1 LKEQR
6 SHTRSSRVADLIKE
20 EVANLFLTQVG
31 DPRVQGITIT
41 DVRIGDDLKL
51 ATIYYVSPNRQE
63 EEQMVQGLGRV
74 KGFVRSA
81 IAKRINLRRA
91 PEIEFR
97 YDDVFEQGM
106 KMENL
111 FREIKDGKQ

>member
-1 LKEQR
+1 LRER
-6 SHTRSSRVADLIKE
+6 SYTRSSRVADLIKE

-51 ATIYYVSPNRQE
+51 AKIYYVSASRH
-63 EEQMVQGLGRV
+63 EEQLMVEGLAKV

-81 IAKRINLRRA
+81 IAKSINLRRV
-91 PEIEFR
+91 PEIEFH
-97 YDDVFEQGM
+97 YDEVFEQGM

-111 FREIKDGKQ
+111 FRDIKDGKQ